1 MIMCIVVLIPSLVCT
16 IAAVGY
22 ACTFSWDVARMF
34 LLCLFVYFFFNLRK
48 QMSHVL
54 AL

>member
-1 MIMCIVVLIPSLVCT
+1 MIMCIGMLIASLVCAS
-16 IAAVGY
+16 AALGY

-34 LLCLFVYFFFNLRK
+34 LLCLFVYFLSLRK
-48 QMSHVL
+48 QVSHVL